1 MHCAPGFGE
10 DDYKVCLEKG
20 LIQQGGA
27 PVPIDMDGRFTST
40 VGDFEGLYIKEA
52 DEKIMERLKA
62 MKRLVVKG
70 KVKHSYPYCWRS
82 QTPLIYRAFDTWF
95 IKVTDIKERLIKNNL
110 EQTKWVPRFVQEERF
125 NNWLKDAKDWCFSR
139 NRYWGN
145 PIPIWVSE
153 DMEEMVC
160 VGSV

>member
-27 PVPIDMDGRFTST
+27 PVPIDIDGRFTST

-70 KVKHSYPYCWRS
+70 
-82 QTPLIYRAFDTWF
+82 
-95 IKVTDIKERLIKNNL
+95 
-110 EQTKWVPRFVQEERF
+110 
-125 NNWLKDAKDWCFSR
+125 
-139 NRYWGN
+139 
-145 PIPIWVSE
+145 
-153 DMEEMVC
+153 
-160 VGSV
+160 